1 MEGRESDG
9 DPPVIKFS
17 IFFAAAA
24 LALGVWCAYSWWGP
38 RPNVIEIVQDGTVT
52 ATIDLSRE
60 HVRRTIRIPASDG
73 GSNTLLLENGR
84 VRVLSADCPGHDC
97 VRMGV
102 LRSPSAPLVCL
113 PHRLVV
119 RFAPR
124 SSGTLDGVSQ

>member
-1 MEGRESDG
+1 MTK
-9 DPPVIKFS
+9 IYA
-17 IFFAAAA
+17 FFAAAV
-24 LALGVWCAYSWWGP
+24 LALGVWTVHSWLTPHAG
-38 RPNVIEIVQDGTVT
+38 VIEIVRDGTVT

-60 HVRRTIRIPASDG
+60 MIRHTIRIPAPDG
-73 GSNTLLLENGR
+73 GFNELLLENGR

-97 VRMGV
+97 VNMGV

-113 PHRLVV
+113 PHRLIV

>member
-1 MEGRESDG
+1 MTK
-9 DPPVIKFS
+9 IYA
-17 IFFAAAA
+17 FFAAAV
-24 LALGVWCAYSWWGP
+24 LALGVWTVHSWLTPHAG
-38 RPNVIEIVQDGTVT
+38 VIEIVRDGTVT

-60 HVRRTIRIPASDG
+60 KNRRTIRLPAPDG
-73 GSNTLLLENGR
+73 GFNELLLENGR

-97 VRMGV
+97 VYMGV

-124 SSGTLDGVSQ
+124 SSGTLDGISQ